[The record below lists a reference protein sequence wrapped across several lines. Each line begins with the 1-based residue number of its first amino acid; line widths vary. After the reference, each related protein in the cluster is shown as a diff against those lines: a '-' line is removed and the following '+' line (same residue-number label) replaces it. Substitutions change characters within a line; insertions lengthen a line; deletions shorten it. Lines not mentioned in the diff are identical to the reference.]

1 MDWPGVVTTVIL
13 IAEYAIKIVALGV
26 VPENRSPG
34 SSNAWLLLI
43 LLLPIVGLPL
53 YLLLG
58 SPYVQG
64 RRRRVQELAN
74 RNIAELSSS
83 VSDLPVG
90 AEQPPVGLPSIVAMN
105 RHLTSM
111 PALTGEN
118 LGLLKDAAST
128 IAALTQAADEA
139 RDTIHVEFYI
149 AAWDDTTAP
158 FFEALTAA
166 VARGVKVRFL
176 FDHLGTR
183 GYPGYRTFK
192 QRMTAGGIE
201 WHAMMPVQPLRG
213 NMRRPDLRN
222 HRKLMVVDNEL
233 GFMGS
238 MNLIDPSYLRPRNVR
253 RGLRWLDLNLMLR
266 GPIVQQLSHVFT
278 LDWLQETHEL
288 IHPVDGRVTVPATQ
302 EALQTVKALPASQT
316 HLTDPAPGEIAMQ
329 LIPSGPGFLT
339 EPNLRLFV
347 ALIHRAQHSLEIVS
361 PYFIPDE
368 SLMLAITSAA
378 QRGVRVE
385 LFVSEKSDQFMVFH
399 AQRSYYE
406 QLLRAGVRIWL
417 YAAPTIL
424 HAKFLT
430 VDGEMAVVGSS
441 NMDMRSFYLDYEI
454 SLLGIDREFAAAH
467 SRVADDYRDNST
479 ELTLDEWVRRPWRM
493 RYVDNLMRL
502 TASLQ

>member
-1 MDWPGVVTTVIL
+1 MDWAGLVTTLIL
-13 IAEYAIKIVALGV
+13 VVEYAIKIVAVGT

-43 LLLPIVGLPL
+43 LLLPLVGLPL

-74 RNIAELSSS
+74 RNIAELTAS
-83 VSDLPVG
+83 VSDMPGGVE
-90 AEQPPVGLPSIVAMN
+90 APPGLPSIVAMN
-105 RHLTSM
+105 RRLTSM
-111 PALTGEN
+111 PCLSGEN
-118 LGLLKDAAST
+118 LGLLTDAKST
-128 IAALTQAADEA
+128 IAALTQAVDSA

-149 AAWDDTTAP
+149 AAWDDTTTP

-166 VARGVKVRFL
+166 VSRGVKVRFL

-192 QRMTAGGIE
+192 RRMTAAGIE
-201 WHAMMPVQPLRG
+201 WHAMMPLDPLRG
-213 NMRRPDLRN
+213 SLRRPDLRN
-222 HRKLMVVDNEL
+222 HRKLMVVDNEI

-238 MNLIDPSYLRPRNVR
+238 MNLIDPSYLRPQNVR

-288 IHPVDGRVTVPATQ
+288 IHPEDGRATVPASQ
-302 EALQTVKALPASQT
+302 DAERVQKALPRWPAPR
-316 HLTDPAPGEIAMQ
+316 TDPEPGEISMQ

-361 PYFIPDE
+361 PYFVPDE
-368 SLMLAITSAA
+368 SLLMAITSAA

-385 LFVSEKSDQFMVFH
+385 LFASEQSDQFMVFH

-406 QLLRAGVRIWL
+406 ALLRAGVRIWL
-417 YAAPTIL
+417 YAKPTIL
-424 HAKFLT
+424 HTKFLT
-430 VDGEMAVVGSS
+430 VDGQVAVIGSS
-441 NMDMRSFYLDYEI
+441 NMDMRSFHLDFEI
-454 SLLGIDREFAAAH
+454 SLLGMDPEFAAAH
-467 SRVADDYRDNST
+467 SRVAEDYRRNSI
-479 ELTLDEWVRRPWRM
+479 ELTLDEWQGRPWPM
-493 RYVDNLMRL
+493 RYLDNLMRL